1 MISRDTLHFLTC
13 GHVDDG
19 KSTLIGRLL
28 YDVSAIPDDQAA
40 GATVDG
46 ALDYSRLLD
55 GLEDERSQ
63 GITIDAAYRYF
74 RYGGRH
80 FRIADTPGHVQYVR
94 NMAVAAANSDVA
106 LILVDAAH
114 GVREQTIRH
123 SKIAAFFGI
132 RQFVIVANKM
142 DLVGYSETKFKGIEK
157 DYRDQMADV
166 PNLTLTFIPVSAIA
180 GDNVFKKTTNMPW
193 YKGEA
198 MMDYLQ
204 KVQVQTSSMQ
214 GVRLPV
220 QSVIRFEDRR
230 GYQGMLNGGVVKE
243 GDRLQVD
250 GTGSSIGISRIY
262 HSGKQV
268 KEASAGQAVTL
279 VTDDDVDIA
288 RGNVLY
294 PASAPI
300 TSTES
305 FVGSVLWLDPSFAGR
320 GDIQCTLKI
329 HNREEQVEVR
339 QGAVNGPIVD
349 ACIFAALP
357 IPVDMYAH
365 NRMTGIFMLI
375 ELETERAIGVGT
387 VRSLK
392 ECDWDKGGDAPAL
405 KNSASFF

>member
-1 MISRDTLHFLTC
+1 MQSRDTLHFLTC

-28 YDVSAIPDDQAA
+28 YDVGAIPDDQAA

-46 ALDYSRLLD
+46 VLDYSRLLD

-74 RYGGRH
+74 RFGGRH
-80 FRIADTPGHVQYVR
+80 FRIADTPGHIQYVR

-106 LILVDAAH
+106 LILVDGAH

-132 RQFVIVANKM
+132 CQFVIVANKM
-142 DLVGYSETKFKGIEK
+142 DLVGYSEEKFKAIEK
-157 DYRDQMADV
+157 DYRSQMADV
-166 PNLTLTFIPVSAIA
+166 PNIDFTFIPVSAIA
-180 GDNVFKKTTNMPW
+180 GDNVFKKSTNMPW
-193 YKGEA
+193 YKGESL
-198 MMDYLQ
+198 MDYLS
-204 KVQVQTSSMQ
+204 KVQVQITATQ

-220 QSVIRFEDRR
+220 QSVIRYDDRR
-230 GYQGMLNGGVVKE
+230 GYQGMLNGGVVKT
-243 GDRLQVD
+243 GDRLQVA
-250 GTGSSIGISRIY
+250 GTTSSITISRIF

-268 KEASAGQAVTL
+268 PEVSAGQAVTL

-294 PASAPI
+294 PVNAPI
-300 TSTES
+300 CSIES

-320 GDIQCTLKI
+320 GDVQCTLKI

-349 ACIFAALP
+349 ACIFSALP
-357 IPVDMYAH
+357 IPVDLYSQ

-375 ELETERAIGVGT
+375 ELETERTIGVGT
-387 VRSLK
+387 VRSIK
-392 ECDWDKGGDAPAL
+392 ECDWESGDDAPHL

>member
-28 YDVSAIPDDQAA
+28 YDVGAIPDDQAA

-74 RYGGRH
+74 RFGGRH

-142 DLVGYSETKFKGIEK
+142 DLVGYSETKFKAIEK

-268 KEASAGQAVTL
+268 KEVSAGQAVTL

-349 ACIFAALP
+349 TCIFAALP